1 MALKG
6 EAMDGQ
12 NFCGERLEER
22 HLFQESEAAYAK
34 AQIHHISKTIKKGAY
49 WGTVRN
55 KTRDL
60 V

>member
-1 MALKG
+1 
-6 EAMDGQ
+6 MDGQ

-22 HLFQESEAAYAK
+22 HLFQESETAYAK
-34 AQIHHISKTIKKGAY
+34 AQIYHICKTIKKGAY